1 MQTDDKTNWKINKER
16 GLFLN
21 GFIALVPSR
30 SFAVSE
36 NKAGHPTWSGAPG
49 FGLVLGSALG
59 LLPSIALSSA
69 QVDVIVTSEIRC
81 LLGTEFRA

>member
-1 MQTDDKTNWKINKER
+1 MSSENNGSVNERNKER
-16 GLFLN
+16 GLFIN

-30 SFAVSE
+30 SFGQSE
-36 NKAGHPTWSGAPG
+36 KENGAPSMAPR

-69 QVDVIVTSEIRC
+69 QAGRIVAKLNRSHAGTEIR
-81 LLGTEFRA
+81 T